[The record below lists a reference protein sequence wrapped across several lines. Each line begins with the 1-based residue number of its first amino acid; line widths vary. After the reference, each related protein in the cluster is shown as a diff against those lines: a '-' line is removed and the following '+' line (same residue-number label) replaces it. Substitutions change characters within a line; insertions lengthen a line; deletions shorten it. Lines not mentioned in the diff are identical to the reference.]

1 VTALIHLIKIVSN
14 TQPTA
19 AHATLRMSKRTRMPN
34 WYLGS
39 SALVRFM
46 TWSRFHRANKPQSLN
61 PFDLL
66 RFIHPCLKSFD
77 SPTAT
82 YGVLYTS
89 VFTVL
94 RGPGYEFNPSD
105 ATVVSGA
112 RDKVTWIDRKTG
124 NRISSGACTRV
135 LLRWA
140 LVTGA
145 RSSLRTPSTRLIL
158 LWLKQVCTLETT

>member
-1 VTALIHLIKIVSN
+1 
-14 TQPTA
+14 
-19 AHATLRMSKRTRMPN
+19 MPN

-94 RGPGYEFNPSD
+94 AGRVTSLIQAMPQLSAEPEIRSPGSTVKRGTGSAAEPVREFYCD
-105 ATVVSGA
+105 G
-112 RDKVTWIDRKTG
+112 
-124 NRISSGACTRV
+124 
-135 LLRWA
+135 LL
-140 LVTGA
+140 
-145 RSSLRTPSTRLIL
+145 
-158 LWLKQVCTLETT
+158 